1 MNTQNEA
8 LEKLRQHSSIIAIL
22 EIASL
27 LHDIGKCD
35 NRFPKG
41 KLQDEEVAYDHL
53 SILEEA
59 KVIEKTGLNDLFF
72 YNFATICKEPLTRDI
87 VDERERQ
94 KVINEWALEKETIES
109 FVKKHEKTSEEK
121 KTKKENPETK
131 LIALLRI
138 SDKKDASDDRNMPI
152 AKQAKK
158 TYLSTV
164 FGKETEIADLDKL
177 REEFYGEL
185 SKAWQEYKNQHN
197 TKRFRGRVFFA
208 FKKMEGVLA
217 ETRRAANDISL
228 RHHSYATASIMKT
241 LLSGDVLTNFSTK
254 LSSLLPT
261 DNHWNVKLKV
271 LGIGWNANRFLAESQ
286 SLSGLIGRKR
296 LITRFKRRLKVL
308 LEYEYPVGNVIY
320 EDQDSL
326 CFLVSDKIDE
336 TIRYCLTEKILE
348 AVNQITKGS
357 IMPVVE
363 LSEPAAYPNKIIT
376 QVIRNLE
383 KKTRVPIQDRIMPRW
398 ISCWDKNKVEG
409 NEICAQ
415 CGKRPKSKGEEFCEF
430 CMDRIREGAA
440 NTIKKALVSPSIYK
454 ETAWIDEI
462 ADENGNLA
470 LIFGSLPLQEW
481 LDGTRLKTTHIKS
494 IQDIKKHKT
503 EKLGYTLSDG
513 TKVESYFDNYFG
525 LLTATTR
532 IEANSLKNNKDTPK
546 MLYPF
551 LNFSPPRESLTD
563 IYGSICNKSDSKD
576 PARILEVLMT
586 KSASPSRLRKI
597 WIETQSFFK
606 NLSNKTADNVRMCI
620 GDYCLRL
627 KFKPKPLSSEG
638 VYLLKSV
645 NSGILEVEKFNPET
659 KLPKSDLFW
668 DGEYAYTTIRLEH
681 YAASGTTKKKSKEAL
696 LKEKQEYII
705 RVVESLT
712 ASNETFVTVKDKR
725 NKREKITLTIE
736 SYSFE
741 KYIPVRT
748 ILTSPNLFVTLV
760 PAELALS
767 IIQKEY
773 LPNYQD
779 CFGKVADRLPLNV
792 GILFFK
798 RKFPLYIAMDVMGRL
813 ASNLLSLSSQRR
825 TFKVVECNASKL
837 SLEDDNKE
845 KQKLLHTKDSK
856 WLAKYEW
863 EIDNKLGDNS
873 EDLYYPNFI
882 VTTDTPDIK
891 KKETYF
897 ELGNIGSILNIKDI
911 EASMSLQ
918 IYPSLFDFH
927 FLGATDERF
936 HLFSD
941 NKKRRH
947 PLLGAFGMRPYLLK
961 DIEKMNELWN
971 IISPEKGKL
980 ATSQIKKL
988 EYACITKIED
998 WFQTGQDLTTN
1009 PAFDETYRKF
1019 VNSSITNICNRLSP
1033 DERNKL
1039 AEAIFSGMFFDVV
1052 ELFLILKSYNKEVE

>member
-1 MNTQNEA
+1 MNTQNCEA
-8 LEKLRQHSSIIAIL
+8 LEKLKQHSSIIAIL

-27 LHDIGKCD
+27 LHDIGKCN
-35 NRFPKG
+35 NRFPK
-41 KLQDEEVAYDHL
+41 KQMQDEKEEYDHL
-53 SILEEA
+53 SILEYD
-59 KVIEKTGLNDLFF
+59 KKLIEGTKLGDLFF
-72 YNFATICKEPLTRDI
+72 SYNFAEICKELPPVSGI
-87 VDERERQ
+87 VD
-94 KVINEWALEKETIES
+94 KWALKSSSIES
-109 FVKKHEKTSEEK
+109 FVKKHEKTEEEK
-121 KTKKENPETK
+121 KAKKENPETI

-158 TYLSTV
+158 TYYSTV

-177 REEFYGEL
+177 REEFYGKL
-185 SKAWQEYKNQHN
+185 SEAWLEYKNQHN
-197 TKRFRGRVFFA
+197 TKRFRERVLFA
-208 FKKMEGVLA
+208 FKKMGGVLA

-228 RHHSYATASIMKT
+228 WHHSYATASIMKT
-241 LLSGDVLTNFSTK
+241 LLSGDVLTDFSTK
-254 LSSLLPT
+254 LESLLPT
-261 DNHWNVKLKV
+261 DNHWNVELKV
-271 LGIGWNANRFLAESQ
+271 IGIGWNANRFLAESQ

-296 LITRFKRRLKVL
+296 LIRRFKRRLKVL
-308 LEYEYPVGNVIY
+308 LEYEYSVGNVIY

-336 TIRYCLTEKILE
+336 TIRYCLTEKVIE
-348 AVNQITKGS
+348 AANHVTKGS
-357 IMPVVE
+357 IIPIVE
-363 LSEPAAYPNKIIT
+363 LSKADAYPNKIIP
-376 QVIRNLE
+376 QVIRNLK
-383 KKTRVPIQDRIMPRW
+383 KKTMVPIQDRILPQW
-398 ISCWDKNKVEG
+398 TSCWDKNKVDGEV
-409 NEICAQ
+409 CAQ
-415 CGKRPKSKGEEFCEF
+415 CGRRPKSKGEELCEF
-430 CMDRIREGAA
+430 CMEIIREGAS
-440 NTIKKALVSPSIYK
+440 NPIKKAIDSPSIYE
-454 ETAWIDEI
+454 ETVWIDEI

-470 LIFGSLPLQEW
+470 LIFGSLPLLEW
-481 LDGTRLKTTHIKS
+481 LDGTRLKTTRIKS
-494 IQDIKKHKT
+494 IQDIKNHKAK
-503 EKLGYTLSDG
+503 ELGYTLSDG
-513 TKVESYFDNYFG
+513 AKVESYFGNYSG
-525 LLTATTR
+525 LLKATTK
-532 IEANSLKNNKDTPK
+532 IDPSSLRNNKDTAK

-551 LNFSPPRESLTD
+551 LNFPPQRESLID
-563 IYGSICNKSDSKD
+563 IYESICNKSDSKD

-597 WIETQSFFK
+597 WMETQAFFK
-606 NLSNKTADNVRMCI
+606 DLSNKTAENARTRI

-627 KFKPKPLSSEG
+627 KLKLKPLSIDG
-638 VYLLKSV
+638 VYLLKSE

-681 YAASGTTKKKSKEAL
+681 YAPSSTTKKKPKEAL
-696 LKEKQEYII
+696 LKEKHEYIK
-705 RVVESLT
+705 RVVEKLQ
-712 ASNETFVTVKDKR
+712 ASNEAFVTVKDKK
-725 NKREKITLTIE
+725 NKREKISLAVE

-748 ILTSPNLFVTLV
+748 ILASPNLFVTLV
-760 PAELALS
+760 PAELALR
-767 IIQKEY
+767 IVQKEY
-773 LPNYQD
+773 LPSYQE

-813 ASNLLSLSSQRR
+813 VDHLLSLSSERR
-825 TFKVVECNASKL
+825 VFKVAERNASEL
-837 SLEDDNKE
+837 VLEEYNGD
-845 KQKLLHTKDSK
+845 KQQLLCTKDR
-856 WLAKYEW
+856 WLAKYKW
-863 EIDNKLGDNS
+863 KIDNKLGDNG

-882 VTTDTPDIK
+882 VSTNNPDVQ

-911 EASMSLQ
+911 EAGMSLQ
-918 IYPSLFDFH
+918 VYPGLFDFH
-927 FLGATDERF
+927 FLGATGERF

-980 ATSQIKKL
+980 TTSQIKKL

-1009 PAFDETYRKF
+1009 PAADETYREL
-1019 VNSSITNICNRLSP
+1019 VDSSITNICKSRLSP

-1039 AEAIFSGMFFDVV
+1039 KEAVLSGMFFDVV
-1052 ELFLILKSYNKEVE
+1052 ELFLTLKSYNKEV